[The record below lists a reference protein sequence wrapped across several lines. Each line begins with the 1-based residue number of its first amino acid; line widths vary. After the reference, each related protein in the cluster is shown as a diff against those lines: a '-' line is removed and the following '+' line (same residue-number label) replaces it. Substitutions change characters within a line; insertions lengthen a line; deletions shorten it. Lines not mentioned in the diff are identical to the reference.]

1 MSQSDHEKLYSMNYI
16 NMIIKPLISMWDNLF
31 LLLPASGFAIGLT
44 IIQDLTNL
52 AKVESALVVGLL
64 ALIMLDLISGVYKAM
79 TDRKIVTS
87 LGLRQT
93 SIKIFEY
100 ALALLGFVIVANMA
114 GMEWIKTSAFIWLAF
129 IEMKSIVENLAD
141 KRGIINELY
150 DIIKKRF
157 TDINN

>member
-141 KRGIINELY
+141 RRGIINELY